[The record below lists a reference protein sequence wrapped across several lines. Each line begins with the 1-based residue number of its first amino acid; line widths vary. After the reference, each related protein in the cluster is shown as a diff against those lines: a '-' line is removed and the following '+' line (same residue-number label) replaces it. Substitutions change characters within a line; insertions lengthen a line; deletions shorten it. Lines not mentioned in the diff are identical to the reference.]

1 MNLTVKEAFE
11 ILEQA
16 GITKNKE
23 SIRNWIRNGK
33 IKAQLL
39 SRKEG
44 YRIETDDLL
53 DFMETKLSAQQF
65 ENAKAQISNKQEFRR
80 FEWDFE
86 LMEGLKIAQD
96 LGVFA
101 RKTNNPELEELA
113 EQVHR
118 IIMKS
123 SYNDWFDKGKRKQ

>member
-23 SIRNWIRNGK
+23 SIRNWIRSGK

-65 ENAKAQISNKQEFRR
+65 EGAKAQILNKQEFRR
-80 FEWDFE
+80 YEWDFE
-86 LMEGLKIAQD
+86 LMEGLKIVQD

-101 RKTNNPELEELA
+101 RKTNNPELEEVA
-113 EQVHR
+113 EQAHR
-118 IIMKS
+118 IIMKNS
-123 SYNDWFDKGKRKQ
+123 HKD

>member
-11 ILEQA
+11 ILKQA

-33 IKAQLL
+33 IKANLL

-65 ENAKAQISNKQEFRR
+65 ESEKAQISNKREFRR
-80 FEWDFE
+80 YEWDFE
-86 LMEGLKIAQD
+86 LMEGLKIVQD

-101 RKTNNPELEELA
+101 KKTNNPELEEVA
-113 EQVHR
+113 EQAYR
-118 IIMKS
+118 IIMKNS
-123 SYNDWFDKGKRKQ
+123 HKG

>member
-1 MNLTVKEAFE
+1 MNLTVKEALE
-11 ILEQA
+11 ILEEA

-33 IKAQLL
+33 IKAHLL

-53 DFMETKLSAQQF
+53 DFMKTKLSAQQF
-65 ENAKAQISNKQEFRR
+65 EDAKTQISNKREFKRY
-80 FEWDFE
+80 EWDFE
-86 LMEGLKIAQD
+86 LMEGLKIVQD

-113 EQVHR
+113 QQVHR
-118 IIMKS
+118 KIMKN
-123 SYNDWFDKGKRKQ
+123 SYKD